1 MATSSKRL
9 KTDEGPSPLT
19 LFIMED
25 LLVRRYAN
33 GGMFGTG
40 FALSSASSFKTV
52 ISIVVNEKHLQ
63 TIREGMSFILLK
75 FATLQD
81 GTVKIGQN
89 TVVMHTKR
97 PSTMDENVVRKF
109 TNPPMVDELGRIAS
123 LDNKMRV
130 SVKGEVSNVSGI
142 IETNETKRKIVTLS
156 DGNATVD
163 VKLWGELASLRIF
176 SGSVVEISCVHVD
189 LYQGRR
195 SLNSSAST
203 KVKNIDVEDEFSGV
217 IDGVSFDESNTSILI
232 NDEMLSCST
241 EQLSDIFPGGVF
253 AENKHVKGR
262 KRRSVITV
270 LEEDV
275 VAMVAEDV
283 DKMVAVVGEDKLPED
298 ELLGEDKEEKDI
310 DNEAEVVTEDIDN
323 LLFK

>member
-9 KTDEGPSPLT
+9 KTDE
-19 LFIMED
+19 
-25 LLVRRYAN
+25 
-33 GGMFGTG
+33 
-40 FALSSASSFKTV
+40 
-52 ISIVVNEKHLQ
+52 
-63 TIREGMSFILLK
+63 
-75 FATLQD
+75 
-81 GTVKIGQN
+81 
-89 TVVMHTKR
+89 
-97 PSTMDENVVRKF
+97 
-109 TNPPMVDELGRIAS
+109 
-123 LDNKMRV
+123 
-130 SVKGEVSNVSGI
+130 VSGI

-156 DGNATVD
+156 DGNATVE

-241 EQLSDIFPGGVF
+241 EQLSDIFPCGVF

-283 DKMVAVVGEDKLPED
+283 DKIVAVGGEDKPED

-310 DNEAEVVTEDIDN
+310 DNEAEVVTEDIDS